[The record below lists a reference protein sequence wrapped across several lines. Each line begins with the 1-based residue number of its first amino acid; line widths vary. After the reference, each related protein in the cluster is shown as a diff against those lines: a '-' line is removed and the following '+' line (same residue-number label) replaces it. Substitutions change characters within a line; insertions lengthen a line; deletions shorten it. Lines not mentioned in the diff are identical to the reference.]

1 MRPTGPLPANVYWRR
16 RAVVLGVAF
25 ILVFALARILGG
37 GDDGGDPD
45 RAAPASGTPTESGQQ
60 PDPTAG
66 PTPEQGTGKGSDQ
79 AGDKKGEKK
88 NSRKPQLAEPDGP
101 CDVKD
106 MTIKATVSRVAS
118 SSAIKIPLKL
128 TTSVDACT
136 FEVSKE
142 TVVVKITSGRDHIWS
157 SQECRGI
164 EAKTVVVRAAKPAAA
179 KLIWNGRRSG
189 IACGASAEWAKPGW
203 YHVIAAQL
211 GGEPTD
217 KMFELGP
224 RKAEVIIKPSKNDK
238 SDKMNDEKRS
248 DRR

>member
-1 MRPTGPLPANVYWRR
+1 MGPLPANVYWRR

-25 ILVFALARILGG
+25 ILIFALARVLGG
-37 GDDGGDPD
+37 GDDGGEPN
-45 RAAPASGTPTESGQQ
+45 RAAPASGTPTETNAE
-60 PDPTAG
+60 PDLTEG
-66 PTPEQGTGKGSDQ
+66 PTPEKGDGK
-79 AGDKKGEKK
+79 GDKKGDKK

-106 MTIKATVSRVAS
+106 VTIKATVSRVAS

-142 TVVVKITSGRDHIWS
+142 TVVLKITSGRDHIWS

-164 EAKTVVVRAAKPAAA
+164 EAKTVVVRAAKPATA

-189 IACGASAEWAKPGW
+189 IACGKSADYAKPGW
-203 YHVIAAQL
+203 YHLIAAPL

-217 KMFELGP
+217 KMFELVP
-224 RKAEVIIKPSKNDK
+224 PKAEVIIEQPKDEKK
-238 SDKMNDEKRS
+238 SDKKKS
-248 DRR
+248 DRKSR